1 MAFKKKKKKNSNF
14 NEANLVGHIIAG
26 ATWLPPMEDAED
38 IARREREEEQ
48 KKAAIERQKEIKA
61 YNKYYQNRNEFN
73 LPIVKLQDNKGYLIG
88 KFPEKTSGANDTH
101 TRFDINQEVRIRLT
115 NNLCP
120 DISVIKAIFT
130 DRFGM
135 DYSYIKKQN
144 LACWL
149 EAQKYDAYFRF
160 RDPDN
165 PVPPKHPDDRNHEK
179 TVPPGIRLD
188 RLCNLMKEYPDIM
201 PDKYRELF
209 DGRNYLITPLPE
221 DMPDIAQIADS
232 FEYYQTKKGASIAQ
246 YEKYVVRLRQY
257 MESETG
263 ITRPI
268 LARFGTICRPLLETD
283 EARLADIILSLQ
295 EALREAVPYVIEITV
310 PIISRNT
317 EECQSGKSIELS
329 GDESGITIRAPK
341 KEGYYEGVYTYD
353 DLKNNRLD
361 IRGKI
366 MNIINFSAN
375 PEYGNP
381 QYDYER
387 IIQKYRHTE
396 VSLTRLDKERN
407 EIHINKIDEITAEG
421 KSLSEAELI
430 DIAYELAVELN
441 KYEQLKDAGRFRRY
455 EIELGNPRFNCPK
468 SFERAKEGWKA
479 YRNEKAYFMDEEYA
493 ALKES
498 GELDQK
504 KYPYVGEDKPA
515 PHTAPGD
522 YEGETRRP
530 AWDDNMKYDS
540 DIDEIV

>member
-1 MAFKKKKKKNSNF
+1 MAFGKKKKEKI
-14 NEANLVGHIIAG
+14 NEVELVGHVIAG
-26 ATWLPPMEDAED
+26 ATWMPPMEDAED
-38 IARREREEEQ
+38 IAKREKEEEQ
-48 KKAAIERQKEIKA
+48 KKAAIKRQEEIKA
-61 YNKYYQNRNEFN
+61 YNEYYKNRDKFN
-73 LPIVKLQDNKGYLIG
+73 LPIVRLQDNKGYPIG
-88 KFPEKTSGANDTH
+88 KFPEGMSGTNDTYSY
-101 TRFDINQEVRIRLT
+101 FDINQEVRIRIS

-120 DISVIKAIFT
+120 DIGVIKAIFT
-130 DRFGM
+130 DRSGT

-165 PVPPKHPDDRNHEK
+165 PVPPKHPDDRNREK
-179 TVPPGIRLD
+179 AVPPGIRLEG
-188 RLCNLMKEYPDIM
+188 LCGLMKEYPDIM

-209 DGRNYLITPLPE
+209 DGRNYLNTPLPE
-221 DMPDIAQIADS
+221 DMPDIAQIADG

-283 EARLADIILSLQ
+283 EARLTDIVLSLQ
-295 EALREAVPYVIEITV
+295 EALREAVPYTIEII
-310 PIISRNT
+310 PPYFFKDT
-317 EECQSGKSIELS
+317 EECREGKRIKLS
-329 GDESGITIRAPK
+329 GDESGITIHAPK
-341 KEGYYEGVYTYD
+341 NEEYYEGIYTYD

-361 IRGKI
+361 IRGEI
-366 MNIINFSAN
+366 MNIINFSVN
-375 PEYGNP
+375 PEYRNP

-387 IIQKYRHTE
+387 IIQKYKHTE
-396 VSLTRLDKERN
+396 VSLTRLDKEKN
-407 EIHINKIDEITAEG
+407 EIHINKIDEITAKG
-421 KSLSEAELI
+421 KTPSEAELI

-441 KYEQLKDAGRFRRY
+441 KYEQLKNAGRLRRY
-455 EIELGNPRFNCPK
+455 EIEIGNPRFNCPK

-479 YRNEKAYFMDEEYA
+479 YRNEKAYFMDADYA
-493 ALKES
+493 ELKES
-498 GELDQK
+498 GELEQR
-504 KYPYVGEDKPA
+504 KYPYVGKDKPA
-515 PHTAPGD
+515 PHTAPRD

-530 AWDDNMKYDS
+530 AWDDNMKYSS